1 LQKQVSRPLFV
12 PLSRRSKKADTL
24 RPRSKKE
31 TAVAFAG
38 INYLAVMVA
47 AAVALLASTAWY
59 VVLGRILAAPLEGG
73 EKSGAALP
81 NVLVIVGY
89 VVMSF
94 MLAGLIGHLGPGQV
108 TVANGVVSGGFVWF
122 GFVLP
127 PMTVNYGYSGR
138 SSGRLATQAGN
149 WLIVLIVIG
158 AVLGGFGV

>member
-1 LQKQVSRPLFV
+1 LQKQVSRLLFV

-24 RPRSKKE
+24 RPCSKKE
-31 TAVAFAG
+31 TAVAFSG
-38 INYLAVMVA
+38 TNYLAVVVA

-59 VVLGRILAAPLEGG
+59 VVLGRILAAPLEGV

-81 NVLVIVGY
+81 NVLAIVGY

-127 PMTVNYGYSGR
+127 PMTVNYSYSGR
-138 SSGRLATQAGN
+138 SSGRLATQAGK

>member
-1 LQKQVSRPLFV
+1 
-12 PLSRRSKKADTL
+12 
-24 RPRSKKE
+24 
-31 TAVAFAG
+31 VAFAG

-127 PMTVNYGYSGR
+127 PMTVNYNYSGR